1 MINTS
6 SMDVT
11 TNDKLITQWVKNCGD
26 QEEKVYTQRKRLPKS
41 TTKFTKNIQKIYL
54 ESGIFNVIKFINER
68 TGFNSDD
75 CLDLFDYARKKTV
88 KSNKLDLFK
97 SLIGY

>member
-1 MINTS
+1 MINTNG
-6 SMDVT
+6 MDVT
-11 TNDKLITQWVKNCGD
+11 TDDNLIIQWVKNCGD

-41 TTKFTKNIQKIYL
+41 TTSFTKNIQTIYL
-54 ESGIFNVIKFINER
+54 ESGIYHVIKFINER
-68 TGFNSDD
+68 TGFDSDD
-75 CLDLFDYARKKTV
+75 CLDLFNYACKKTV

>member
-1 MINTS
+1 MISTS
-6 SMDVT
+6 SMNIT
-11 TNDKLITQWVKNCGD
+11 TDDKLIKQWVKNCAD
-26 QEEKVYTQRKRLPKS
+26 HEEKVYTQRKRLPKS
-41 TTKFTKNIQKIYL
+41 ATQFTKTIQKIYL

-75 CLDLFDYARKKTV
+75 CLDLFDYACKKTV